1 MENDYCPSSMR
12 IHRDADRYILDYC
25 ITASFAAVKP
35 AVDYEVIA
43 AKRGVLEHLEFPSRL
58 AQLSN
63 EWLEGRFTGD
73 GYRLVRFDRDAYF
86 TSPFAPSG
94 CWQKLP
100 SSPTDLSVRA
110 RLVVEESMVPDSF
123 AISLNR
129 LSNTNS
135 FDTVTIRYEPH
146 PSS

>member
-1 MENDYCPSSMR
+1 MHIR
-12 IHRDADRYILDYC
+12 RDGDRYLLDYC

-35 AVDYEVIA
+35 AVDYDVIA
-43 AKRGVLEHLEFPSRL
+43 AKRGVLEYLEFPSRL
-58 AQLSN
+58 TQLSC
-63 EWLEGRFTGD
+63 EWLEGRFTRD
-73 GYRLVRFDRDAYF
+73 GYRLVRLVRDAYF

-94 CWQKLP
+94 RWQKLP
-100 SSPTDLSVRA
+100 PSPTDLSVRA
-110 RLVVEESMVPDSF
+110 RLVVEESMMPDSF

-129 LSNTNS
+129 LSNTNW